1 MRRQNQLALWM
12 LAMLLLLSACASGT
26 NTAEQSNTS
35 GTDQSTPAEP
45 VTEGNT
51 NDAAGAPLEPIELTI
66 FKYGGVTLTQTEVA
80 TYFKPVEEKFPHI
93 TIKLL
98 DIPEGDPIEPLITAG
113 TIPDLIFGGNYAEL
127 KEKDLVEDL
136 TPLKEKFGYDESRL
150 KPEVVSAIHQSSE
163 GNQFPFSIN
172 LPVIYVNKDIF
183 DRFNEPYINEVKTWD
198 EILDIASRLTRTD
211 GGVDYIG
218 IDLSPTR
225 LGSGLSLDI
234 IDPATGEAA
243 VTNESWSKV
252 FQTLEKLYAIPG
264 FVKGDDYRHDDK
276 DDVFYVDQNLALYSH
291 NLAQLV
297 GPLEELRQQ
306 GVTLNWDFAPH
317 PNFEEALGSSIEI
330 NVHRFAITKGGQHQE
345 EAYQVLNE
353 LLSDEVQ
360 RLVSRNGRVSV
371 LNDPALEAEYGADI
385 EVLKGKTI
393 ENIFKADPRTL
404 NAENEY
410 ERKIS
415 KHLGEA
421 AKDLAIGGV
430 DVNTALRTAEERIN
444 KDLQTLKNT
453 Q

>member
-1 MRRQNQLALWM
+1 M
-12 LAMLLLLSACASGT
+12 
-26 NTAEQSNTS
+26 
-35 GTDQSTPAEP
+35 
-45 VTEGNT
+45 
-51 NDAAGAPLEPIELTI
+51 
-66 FKYGGVTLTQTEVA
+66 K
-80 TYFKPVEEKFPHI
+80 K
-93 TIKLL
+93 
-98 DIPEGDPIEPLITAG
+98 
-113 TIPDLIFGGNYAEL
+113 
-127 KEKDLVEDL
+127 
-136 TPLKEKFGYDESRL
+136 KFGYDESRL
-150 KPEVVSAIHQSSE
+150 KPEVVSAINQSSE

-198 EILDIASRLTRTD
+198 EILGIASRLTRTD

-234 IDPATGEAA
+234 IDPATGEAE

-330 NVHRFAITKGGQHQE
+330 NVHRFAVTKGGQHQE

-371 LNDPALEAEYGADI
+371 LNDLTLEAEYGADI

-404 NAENEY
+404 NAENEH

-415 KHLGEA
+415 KYLGEA